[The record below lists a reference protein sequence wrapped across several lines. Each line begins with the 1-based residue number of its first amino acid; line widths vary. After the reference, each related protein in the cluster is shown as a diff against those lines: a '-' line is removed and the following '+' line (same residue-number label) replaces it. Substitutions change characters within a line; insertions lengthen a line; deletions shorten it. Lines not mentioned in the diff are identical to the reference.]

1 MRSITST
8 SMLLSTSFFSII
20 CGAIANPLSSKITG
34 TTNPPTAT
42 LSTSNESPKTIFVGR
57 SLPEFN
63 QDLFLGIKYADE
75 PIRFTPAEL
84 KSAYASKD
92 SNSGTYNLSQS
103 GLSTIAKS
111 VYYNATEYGYDCPA
125 YGSDTTNMVNS
136 GLITLNEDCFNL
148 NIIRP
153 NTDENHELLPVMIW
167 IFGGGWTQGAT
178 ADPRYNMSYIVEQ
191 SALNGKPVLGV
202 SINYRLAAFGFLDS
216 EEVRAEGNT
225 NLALRDQRTAMH
237 HYLGRVRVS
246 LWKYILRIS
255 NAYSQINSGAYSVG
269 AHLVTNNG
277 DNEGLFRAA
286 IMDSGN
292 AVGPPYNGTE
302 WHQPMYNRIVE
313 RAGCTDSTNTLQ
325 CLRELPYATLYNTAN
340 EGLEWFATVDGS
352 FIAQYPQISYRQ
364 GKLARVPI
372 LIGTNTDEGTSFGTT
387 GTNTDEDCINQL
399 TTSKRWV
406 LDRSQATQLLSYY
419 PNIPAIGCPY
429 GWGNTTWPSLGLM
442 YKRYASMA
450 GDLTMVAP
458 RRLLAQRMAG
468 WRDNV
473 YSYRWDVAALNSSTT
488 IGVQH
493 FAEIPFV
500 FANPVQSITPLGSD
514 PARLELGQMA
524 ARMWTSFVADLDPNG
539 HGVSDIAKWPQYSS
553 RATNFVLRLPRN
565 ESYIEADTYRV
576 DGIDYINNIA
586 R

>member
-1 MRSITST
+1 MITLV
-8 SMLLSTSFFSII
+8 LLSTLCLSII
-20 CGAIANPLSSKITG
+20 PGVISNPLSFKPTG
-34 TTNPPTAT
+34 TTSKLPTAT
-42 LSTSNESPKTIFVGR
+42 LSASNRSPKTIFIGR

-92 SNSGTYNLSQS
+92 SNSGTYDLSQA
-103 GLSTIAKS
+103 GLSTSSKS
-111 VYYNATEYGYDCPA
+111 VYYNATEYGNDCPA
-125 YGSDTTNMVNS
+125 YGSDTTTLVNK

-153 NTDENHELLPVMIW
+153 NADESHGLLPVMIW
-167 IFGGGWTQGAT
+167 IFGGGWAQGAT

-191 SALNGKPVLGV
+191 SALNGKPVMGV

-225 NLALRDQRTAMH
+225 NLALRDQRTAMRWVKKNIKVF
-237 HYLGRVRVS
+237 GGDPNKITIWGES
-246 LWKYILRIS
+246 
-255 NAYSQINSGAYSVG
+255 AGAYSVG

-302 WHQPMYNRIVE
+302 WHQPIYNRLVE
-313 RAGCTDSTNTLQ
+313 RAGCTNSANTLQ
-325 CLRELPYATLYNTAN
+325 CLRELPYETLYSTAN

-352 FIAQYPQISYRQ
+352 FIAQYPQISYKQ

-387 GTNTDEDCINQL
+387 GTDTDEDCINEL

-429 GWGNTTWPSLGLM
+429 GWGNITWPSQGLM
-442 YKRYASMA
+442 YKRYESIA
-450 GDLTMVAP
+450 GDLTMVGPTAH
-458 RRLLAQRMAG
+458 AG
-468 WRDNV
+468 TT
-473 YSYRWDVAALNSSTT
+473 STT

-500 FANPVQSITPLGSD
+500 FANPVQTITPLGVETE
-514 PARLELGQMA
+514 RLELGQMA
-524 ARMWTSFVADLDPNG
+524 ARMWMSFVADLDPNG
-539 HGVSDIAKWPQYSS
+539 HGVSDVAKWPNYSS
-553 RATNFVLRLPRN
+553 RAANFVFRLPRN
-565 ESYIEADTYRV
+565 DSYIEADTYRI
-576 DGIDYINNIA
+576 DGIDYINSIT

>member
-20 CGAIANPLSSKITG
+20 CGAIAKPLSSKTTG
-34 TTNPPTAT
+34 TTANPPTAT

-63 QDLFLGIKYADE
+63 QDLFLGIKYADK
-75 PIRFTPAEL
+75 PIRFTSAEL

-103 GLSTIAKS
+103 GLSTTSKS
-111 VYYNATEYGYDCPA
+111 VYYNATDYGYDCPA

-153 NTDENHELLPVMIW
+153 NADENHELLPVMIW

-191 SALNGKPVLGV
+191 SVLNGKPVLGV

-225 NLALRDQRTAMH
+225 NLALRDQRTAMRWVKKNIKAF
-237 HYLGRVRVS
+237 GGDPS
-246 LWKYILRIS
+246 KITIWGES
-255 NAYSQINSGAYSVG
+255 AGAYSVG

-313 RAGCTDSTNTLQ
+313 RAGCTNSTNTLQ

-352 FIAQYPQISYRQ
+352 FIAQYPQISYKQ

-406 LDRSQATQLLSYY
+406 LDHSQATQLLSYY

-450 GDLTMVAP
+450 GDVTMVAP

-500 FANPVQSITPLGSD
+500 FANPVQTITPLGSD

-524 ARMWTSFVADLDPNG
+524 ARMWTSFVTDLDPNG
-539 HGVSDIAKWPQYSS
+539 HGVSDIAKWPKYSS

-565 ESYIEADTYRV
+565 ESYVEADTYRV
-576 DGIDYINNIA
+576 DGIDYINSIA